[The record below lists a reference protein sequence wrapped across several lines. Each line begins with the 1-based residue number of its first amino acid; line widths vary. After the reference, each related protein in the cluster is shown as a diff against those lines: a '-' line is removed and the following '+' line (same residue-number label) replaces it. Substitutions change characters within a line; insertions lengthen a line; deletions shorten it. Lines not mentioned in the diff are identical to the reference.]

1 MPVKARR
8 TRRVNVNVNV
18 NVNFNVLKDG
28 TSDALWLTLLN
39 PLSHHL
45 ALRDCLG
52 LRLVCIGLR
61 DAGRVQIGG
70 ALKALFPARERML
83 AAALLTGV
91 GQVLSDLTMFMYTVG
106 VAQGLQFAFEV
117 SQHAIVAR
125 CGEGTRRLVAGSF
138 ALHKLLQ
145 AEDIM
150 ADERWPKWSPGD
162 LDVFVEGAEECV
174 EFRSKDVKECAA
186 LAGLS
191 EEVYDHRHDMGND
204 KPMNGPYGVAMLDIT
219 GSDAARMSLK
229 LALDAKTAFVSMRS
243 VGGVVRAAL
252 KAEYEMQ
259 REAMPRWRMDDSIRR
274 LDTFDVDGVH
284 VKGIDALSRTW
295 VSRDDRAVSWH
306 NLHEEFEA
314 AHRDR
319 YRRDRR
325 LRGMANVK
333 WAINAAAL
341 EVKSELQ
348 AALVR
353 ECKRA
358 NEAAQ
363 ELDHKAQRPHFVVNC
378 IPYES
383 VCHTE
388 EQLTEPPPPI
398 ESIVEGFDLLLCQVY
413 VRATPNGYTFGG
425 PGAAFVREEARRG
438 GAVRATLAP
447 GWLARHVP
455 ALGDSP
461 PNPDDYFEDPSDDSD
476 DDEADELYPTQTV
489 ECIVGQILDRLK
501 KYTDRGFAL
510 DARTAN

>member
-8 TRRVNVNVNV
+8 TRRVNA
-18 NVNFNVLKDG
+18 NVLKDG
-28 TSDALWLTLLN
+28 TFDALWLVLLN

-52 LRLVCIGLR
+52 LRLVCTALR

-83 AAALLTGV
+83 AAALRSP
-91 GQVLSDLTMFMYTVG
+91 GQVLGNLAMFEYTVG
-106 VAQGLQFAFEV
+106 VATGLQFALEV
-117 SQHAIVAR
+117 AQHAIVAR

-138 ALHKLLQ
+138 ALHRLLQ

-150 ADERWPKWSPGD
+150 VSDEQWAPGD
-162 LDVFVEGAEECV
+162 LDVFVEGTDECV

-191 EEVYDHRHDMGND
+191 EEVYDRRQDLGND
-204 KPMNGPYGVAMLDIT
+204 NQMNGYGVAMLDIT
-219 GSDAARMSLK
+219 GSDAARMSLE
-229 LALDAKTAFVSMRS
+229 LALDTNGGLGKIT
-243 VGGVVRAAL
+243 GVVREAL

-259 REAMPRWRMDDSIRR
+259 REAIPRWRVDSSIRR
-274 LDTFDVDGVH
+274 LDTFDVDGVS
-284 VKGIDALSRTW
+284 VKGADALSRTW
-295 VSRDDRAVSWH
+295 VSRAADLASWH
-306 NLHEEFEA
+306 DLYEKYVL
-314 AHRDR
+314 AHSDHH
-319 YRRDRR
+319 RRERR
-325 LRGMANVK
+325 FKELADVE
-333 WAINAAAL
+333 WAMNAAAL

-353 ECKRA
+353 ERKRA
-358 NEAAQ
+358 KEVAQ
-363 ELDHKAQRPHFVVNC
+363 ELDDKAQRPHFVVNC
-378 IPYES
+378 VPYKS
-383 VCHTE
+383 VCYTE

-413 VRATPNGYTFGG
+413 VRATPHGYTFGG

-455 ALGDSP
+455 ALGDSL
-461 PNPDDYFEDPSDDSD
+461 PNPDDYFEDDSPPNPDDSD
-476 DDEADELYPTQTV
+476 NDGEEERYPAQSV
-489 ECIVGQILDRLK
+489 ERIVNRILDRLR
-501 KYTDRGFAL
+501 KYEDRGFAL
-510 DARTAN
+510 YARTANYP